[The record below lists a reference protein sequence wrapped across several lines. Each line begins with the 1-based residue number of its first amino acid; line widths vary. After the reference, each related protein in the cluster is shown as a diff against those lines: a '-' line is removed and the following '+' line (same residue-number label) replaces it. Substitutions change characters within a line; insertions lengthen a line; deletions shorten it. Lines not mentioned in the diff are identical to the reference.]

1 MNKIFESIMKKF
13 YERSLFNSFDF
24 VNFEITYQDI
34 INFYDKKKINLAFK
48 TQANKCF
55 MILV

>member
-34 INFYDKKKINLAFK
+34 INFYDKKKINWAFK
-48 TQANKCF
+48 TQANKWF

>member
-34 INFYDKKKINLAFK
+34 INFYEKKKKINLAFK
-48 TQANKCF
+48 TQANK
-55 MILV
+55 